1 MSLRYGWH
9 LPSVLLSPVRAV
21 PIVFAAF
28 ILFGTVLLLL
38 PWCHSPGA
46 DVTFMQAFFTATSAV
61 TVTGLATVDIG
72 SHFSWPG
79 QLVILLLAEFGGIG
93 IILVATTLGVLAG
106 GRIRLRMKL
115 ASQTDLHV
123 PGLGEVGPLFRRI
136 LLTTLFFQGV
146 TAIILIVRYRTTY
159 FHGTGKAIW
168 HGVFDSVMAF
178 NNAGLSLQPTGL
190 AAYAADPIVVL
201 TITVAVGFG
210 TVGFPVLAE
219 LRQRWRRPATWTIHT
234 RLTVWGSLLLVA
246 VGWVLFLV
254 FEWTNAGTIANQSVP
269 HKIMTGLEGS
279 VMPRSGGLATFNW
292 DLVRPETL
300 LVTVALMLIGGGSA
314 STAGGI
320 KVTTFFLLAYVVLAE
335 VRGNDQVRIGRR
347 AISPRT
353 VRTAISIALIGVALA
368 TGGTL
373 ALLMMSNATLPE
385 AAFEATSAFGTTGL
399 STGITPSLDV
409 PAQLVVIALM
419 FVGRVGTITAASAF
433 ALRRRQSR
441 YRLPEEQPI
450 IG

>member
-1 MSLRYGWH
+1 MSLRDRWH
-9 LPSVLLSPVRAV
+9 VPAALLSPVRAV
-21 PIVFAAF
+21 PLVFAVF
-28 ILFGTVLLLL
+28 ILLGTGLLLL
-38 PWCHSPGA
+38 PWCHDPGA
-46 DVTFMQAFFTATSAV
+46 SVSFMQAFFTATSAV

-93 IILVATTLGVLAG
+93 IILVATTLGVLVG
-106 GRIRLRMKL
+106 GRIGLRMKL

-123 PGLGEVGPLFRRI
+123 TGLGQVGPLFRRI

-146 TAIILIVRYRTTY
+146 TAIILVVRYRMTY
-159 FHGTGKAIW
+159 FDRFTTAAW
-168 HGVFDSVMAF
+168 HGIFDSVMAF

-190 AAYAADPIVVL
+190 AAYAADPIIVL
-201 TITVAVGFG
+201 TITFAVLFG

-219 LRQRWRRPATWTIHT
+219 LRDRWRRPDTWTIHT

-246 VGWVLFLV
+246 IGWVLFLW
-254 FEWTNAGTIANQSVP
+254 FEWTNAGTIGAQSVP

-292 DLVRPETL
+292 GDVRPETM
-300 LVTVALMLIGGGSA
+300 LVTVAMMLIGGGSA

-335 VRGNDQVRIGRR
+335 IRGDEQVRIGRR
-347 AISPRT
+347 AISAQT
-353 VRTAISIALIGVALA
+353 IRTALSIALIGVALA
-368 TGGTL
+368 VGGTL
-373 ALLMMSNATLPE
+373 ALLLLSDSTLPD

-399 STGITPSLDV
+399 STGLTPHLSI

-433 ALRRRQSR
+433 AMRRRKSR
-441 YRLPEEQPI
+441 FRLPEEQPI

>member
-1 MSLRYGWH
+1 MRYQWH
-9 LPSVLLSPVRAV
+9 LPSALLSPVRAV
-21 PIVFAAF
+21 PLVFAAF
-28 ILFGTVLLLL
+28 TMFGTVLLLL

-106 GRIRLRMKL
+106 GRIGLRMKL

-146 TAIILIVRYRTTY
+146 TAIILITRYRMTY
-159 FHGTGKAIW
+159 FNSIGASAW
-168 HGVFDSVMAF
+168 HGIFDAVMAF
-178 NNAGLSLQPTGL
+178 NNAGLSLRSNGL

-201 TITVAVGFG
+201 TITIAVMFG
-210 TVGFPVLAE
+210 TVGWPVLAE
-219 LRQRWRRPATWTIHT
+219 LRRNWRRPATWTIHT

-246 VGWVLFLV
+246 VGWVAFLG
-254 FEWTNAGTIANQSVP
+254 FEWTNAGTIGTQSLP

-292 DLVRPETL
+292 DHVRPETM
-300 LVTVALMLIGGGSA
+300 LVTVVMMLIGGGSA

-335 VRGNDQVRIGRR
+335 VRGDEQVRIGRR
-347 AISPRT
+347 AISART
-353 VRTAISIALIGVALA
+353 VRTALSIALIGVALA
-368 TGGTL
+368 AGGTL
-373 ALLMMSNATLPE
+373 ALLMMSDASLAE

-399 STGITPSLDV
+399 STGITPFLGV
-409 PAQLVVIALM
+409 PAQLVLIALM

-433 ALRRRQSR
+433 AMRRRQSR
-441 YRLPEEQPI
+441 YRLPDEQPI

>member
-1 MSLRYGWH
+1 MTARWH
-9 LPSVLLSPVRAV
+9 VPAALLSPVRAV
-21 PIVFAAF
+21 PLVFAAF
-28 ILFGTVLLLL
+28 ILLGTALLLL
-38 PWCHSPGA
+38 PWCHQPGT

-72 SHFSWPG
+72 SHFSWAG

-93 IILVATTLGVLAG
+93 IILVATSLGVLVG
-106 GRIRLRMKL
+106 GRIGLRMKL
-115 ASQTDLHV
+115 ASQADLHV
-123 PGLGEVGPLFRRI
+123 TGLGQVGPLFRRI

-159 FHGTGKAIW
+159 FHSLGAATW
-168 HGVFDSVMAF
+168 HGLFDSVMAF

-201 TITVAVGFG
+201 TITFAVLFG

-219 LRQRWRRPATWTIHT
+219 LKDRWRRPDTWTIHT

-246 VGWVLFLV
+246 VGWVLFLA
-254 FEWTNAGTIANQSVP
+254 FEWTNSGTIGAQSVP
-269 HKIMTGLEGS
+269 HKVMTGLEGS

-292 DLVRPETL
+292 GDVRPETM

-335 VRGNDQVRIGRR
+335 VRGDEQVRIGRR
-347 AISPRT
+347 AISAQT
-353 VRTAISIALIGVALA
+353 MRTALSIALIGVALA
-368 TGGTL
+368 VGGTL
-373 ALLMMSNATLPE
+373 ALLLLSDSNLPD

-399 STGITPSLDV
+399 STGLTPHLSI

-433 ALRRRQSR
+433 ALRRRRSR